1 MSELTKILKYYLLSV
16 ILIVLTTLLIC
27 SVFIAEINTDTM
39 LFG

>member
-16 ILIVLTTLLIC
+16 ISIVLTTLLIC